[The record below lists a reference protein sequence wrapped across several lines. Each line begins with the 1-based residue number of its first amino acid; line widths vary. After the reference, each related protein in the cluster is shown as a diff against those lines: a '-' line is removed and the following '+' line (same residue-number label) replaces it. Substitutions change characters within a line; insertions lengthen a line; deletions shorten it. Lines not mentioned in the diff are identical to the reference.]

1 MKIIIFDA
9 SSLISMAIN
18 GLFEEI
24 KGLKSIFDGKFII
37 TQEVKKEAID
47 TPLNVKRFQFEAL
60 KLKQL
65 LDEKIFELPES
76 IGVNSNEIS
85 KRTQEF
91 LDLSNS
97 AFIGDGKDI
106 HLIDLGE
113 ASCLA
118 LSEIAT
124 KKGIKN
130 VFSVDERT
138 MRMLVE
144 KPENLKELL
153 KKRIHVDIK
162 INYEK
167 LKSFKNF
174 KIIRSTE
181 LAYIAFKKKILKV
194 KGEDVL
200 GAMLYGLKLNGAS
213 ISDEE
218 IAEMKRM
225 K

>member
-1 MKIIIFDA
+1 
-9 SSLISMAIN
+9 MAIN